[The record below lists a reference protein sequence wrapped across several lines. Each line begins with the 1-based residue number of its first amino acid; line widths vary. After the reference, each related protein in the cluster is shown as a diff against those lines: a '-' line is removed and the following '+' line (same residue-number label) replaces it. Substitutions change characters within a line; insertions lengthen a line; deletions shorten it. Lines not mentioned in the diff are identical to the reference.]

1 MRFFILIL
9 SLIVLVSCRQ
19 AEPEAVPEAEI
30 KVTEVA
36 VAEAEE
42 FPTLPKLIR
51 IHKFTEEK
59 LVGWGPFQGMH
70 QQMVDLQDI
79 YTAEALSLKLEELE
93 TACQDFESAPFP
105 VLFDKPAVRS
115 RAKVV
120 RTFVQKTRA
129 DLFYREDFAP
139 DLIQIVR
146 SYNAFLR
153 QLNQLAQEEPE
164 DSLPF

>member
-9 SLIVLVSCRQ
+9 SIIVVCSCRQ
-19 AEPEAVPEAEI
+19 AAAESEAKSETKVDELAPQDAE
-30 KVTEVA
+30 V
-36 VAEAEE
+36 

-70 QQMVDLQDI
+70 QQMVGLQDVF
-79 YTAEALSLKLEELE
+79 TAEALSLKLEELE
-93 TACQDFESAPFP
+93 TACRDFESAPFP
-105 VLFDKPAVRS
+105 VVFDKPAVRS

-120 RTFVQKTRA
+120 RTFIQKTRA
-129 DLFYREDFAP
+129 DLYYREDFAP

-153 QLNQLAQEEPE
+153 QLNQVAQEERP
-164 DSLPF
+164 DDLPF